1 MPEDVSGR
9 DRQVTAQEQ
18 SINDLRQSIMS
29 VRMKAQY
36 GSEWQ
41 HESIKDADTADT

>member
-1 MPEDVSGR
+1 MPEDASGK
-9 DRQVTAQEQ
+9 DHQASVEEQ

-36 GSEWQ
+36 GGVV
-41 HESIKDADTADT
+41 A